1 MDCVHATSAYNP
13 TVIVASVGRITGG
26 SPILRAARAD
36 TGGSLSFTRSQ
47 RSVAACRW
55 KGRALRMKDARKY
68 IEELQSQ
75 YKKHRR
81 SGLKELPT
89 RVIFIDPLLKALGW
103 DIRDLDEVEVE
114 YGTIDG
120 KSMDYALK
128 INKKPVILLEA
139 KALEGTTEE

>member
-1 MDCVHATSAYNP
+1 
-13 TVIVASVGRITGG
+13 
-26 SPILRAARAD
+26 
-36 TGGSLSFTRSQ
+36 
-47 RSVAACRW
+47 
-55 KGRALRMKDARKY
+55 MKDARKS

-75 YKKHRR
+75 YKRHRR

-139 KALEGTTEE
+139 KALDDPLEEVKAIAQVVSYASVGGIEWCVLTNGIRY